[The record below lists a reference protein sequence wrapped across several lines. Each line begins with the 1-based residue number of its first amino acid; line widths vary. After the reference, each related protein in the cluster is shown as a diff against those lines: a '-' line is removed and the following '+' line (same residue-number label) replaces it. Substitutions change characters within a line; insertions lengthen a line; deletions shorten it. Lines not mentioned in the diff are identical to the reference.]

1 MDSIKAVIKNVPEY
15 EYFKTVD
22 ELKGQGGYKKS
33 EVLGQR

>member
-33 EVLGQR
+33 EV

>member
-22 ELKGQGGYKKS
+22 ELKGQGLQKVRGVRT
-33 EVLGQR
+33 EV